1 MFALACYFL
10 LGKCV
15 KNKKGD
21 RKKKERER
29 RVAHTK
35 AMQCATILSRPH
47 TLLCIAQV
55 FKWLSNAFKAF
66 CAEHGLNQC

>member
-10 LGKCV
+10 LGKWV

-21 RKKKERER
+21 RKKEKRER

-35 AMQCATILSRPH
+35 AMQSTILSRPH
-47 TLLCIAQV
+47 NLLCIAQV
-55 FKWLSNAFKAF
+55 FK
-66 CAEHGLNQC
+66 